1 MAKELEGKVAA
12 VTGGASGI
20 GLASTEAMLAA
31 GARVVLVDRD
41 EAALTA
47 LREKHGDAV
56 IPLVID
62 LLDAKSCA
70 TLMPLFS
77 SRDGKDNYYEQLSNH
92 YGQVRRFLPRLLKE
106 IRGFWLGMLRFP
118 KHRRSNGCRT
128 SAKCNSLGICSG
140 LRTGCSR

>member
-20 GLASTEAMLAA
+20 GLASSEAMLAA

-62 LLDAKSCA
+62 LLDVKSCA
-70 TLMPLFS
+70 NSTSCTPMPVFIS
-77 SRDGKDNYYEQLSNH
+77 AATWSMPTRT
-92 YGQVRRFLPRLLKE
+92 
-106 IRGFWLGMLRFP
+106 
-118 KHRRSNGCRT
+118 RS
-128 SAKCNSLGICSG
+128 
-140 LRTGCSR
+140 TGC